1 MKLRKILL
9 TIASFAI
16 IICLSITCLSGCEW
30 LKSKT
35 NSLKGSLKGLTYNI
49 ETYDN
54 YGSLTQTTSG
64 QNIDIEGNKVEEI
77 GFDSAGSTITNY
89 TLSSVITITIDG
101 HEMESCGDTVIFAES
116 GLKKDVDFSLSDINS
131 DNEKGLTGWTAPAK
145 FINKYKNYFGKSRV
159 VVIKSQMGVP
169 ICAYSGESVYWEIPD
184 DLPKTTKL
192 SIDGKALY
200 IHRAN
205 FTIIDTALID

>member
-1 MKLRKILL
+1 MKFKRTIITSIALIVTISLL
-9 TIASFAI
+9 IMS
-16 IICLSITCLSGCEW
+16 LSGCE
-30 LKSKT
+30 LFSSKL
-35 NSLKGSLKGLTYNI
+35 NSLKGSLKGVTYNI

-64 QNIDIEGNKVEEI
+64 ENIDIEGNKVEEI
-77 GFDSAGSTITNY
+77 GFDSSGSTITNY

-116 GLKKDVDFSLSDINS
+116 GLKKDVDFTLSDIESN
-131 DNEKGLTGWTAPAK
+131 NEKGLGGFTAPAK
-145 FINKYKNYFGKSRV
+145 FVNKYKNYFGKSRV

-169 ICAYSGESVYWEIPD
+169 ICAY
-184 DLPKTTKL
+184 KTTKL

-205 FTIIDTALID
+205 FTIIDNALID

>member
-1 MKLRKILL
+1 MKFNRKM
-9 TIASFAI
+9 IATI
-16 IICLSITCLSGCEW
+16 IILCLIVTCLSGCEW
-30 LKSKT
+30 FKSEI

-64 QNIDIEGNKVEEI
+64 QNIDIEGNKVKETSY
-77 GFDSAGSTITNY
+77 DSSGNTITGY
-89 TLSSVITITIDG
+89 ALSSVITITIDG

-116 GLKKDVDFSLSDINS
+116 GLNKDVDFSLPDIES
-131 DNEKGLTGWTAPAK
+131 ENEKGLGGYTAPAK
-145 FINKYKNYFGKSRV
+145 LLNKYKNYFGKSRV

-169 ICAYSGESVYWEIPD
+169 ICAYSGNSVYWEIPK

-192 SIDGKALY
+192 SIDGKLLY

-205 FTIIDTALID
+205 FTICDTALID